1 MKNNVL
7 KFINLVLNGFQEKRG
22 KASLYCFTNNIIPE
36 LVANIVTTF
45 RNKHTD
51 AKVLIIAPMNLR
63 KNIQIE
69 LHDNKIFTDVTIMTE
84 NFVIAKYAYNYPL
97 CIMIGVN
104 DNLAIIQ
111 KLARESKFT
120 LAVLTKNIMDR
131 AFIGGVRNILPDI
144 NTHGL
149 ENSIAEDRINSPVE
163 ERRVAVDLPDN
174 EITKLYNDYTT
185 YISDTITIL
194 KDIDTI
200 TICKRGDFKNNKSA
214 IECCTDVAKANGWN
228 INLDTNNP
236 IMKEIDALYN
246 PINIANRA
254 EYFFNISRC
263 RRELLFNNK
272 NKLEA
277 IYDIV
282 NKHRGEK
289 ILIVS
294 KTDAFASIITDYLN
308 ACANNPNEYIC
319 LNYHDNLE
327 KIPAVD
333 KDGNGIPIKSG
344 KNKGELKM
352 LGTIAQC
359 SQAELRYNNN
369 EVNILSIKDT
379 SNDKLKCDCD
389 VLIFTTS
396 LCSNIVQL
404 RQRFVNV
411 SFNTNPLITY
421 KLYTKNTIEETKL
434 NNNIAKCSINVVEE
448 EKEIFYDDEQDAVVI

>member
-36 LVANIVTTF
+36 LVANIVTNF

-163 ERRVAVDLPDN
+163 ERRIAVDLPDN
-174 EITKLYNDYTT
+174 EITKLYNDYT
-185 YISDTITIL
+185 
-194 KDIDTI
+194 
-200 TICKRGDFKNNKSA
+200 
-214 IECCTDVAKANGWN
+214 KA
-228 INLDTNNP
+228 
-236 IMKEIDALYN
+236 
-246 PINIANRA
+246 
-254 EYFFNISRC
+254 
-263 RRELLFNNK
+263 
-272 NKLEA
+272 
-277 IYDIV
+277 
-282 NKHRGEK
+282 
-289 ILIVS
+289 
-294 KTDAFASIITDYLN
+294 
-308 ACANNPNEYIC
+308 
-319 LNYHDNLE
+319 
-327 KIPAVD
+327 
-333 KDGNGIPIKSG
+333 
-344 KNKGELKM
+344 
-352 LGTIAQC
+352 
-359 SQAELRYNNN
+359 
-369 EVNILSIKDT
+369 
-379 SNDKLKCDCD
+379 
-389 VLIFTTS
+389 
-396 LCSNIVQL
+396 
-404 RQRFVNV
+404 
-411 SFNTNPLITY
+411 
-421 KLYTKNTIEETKL
+421 
-434 NNNIAKCSINVVEE
+434 
-448 EKEIFYDDEQDAVVI
+448 